1 MRVLITGANG
11 MVGQA
16 LERSLTAEGHQ
27 VNCLVRR
34 PRLQRVAPHPKARIM
49 PGTLT
54 GEPSTQTPWRDWME

>member
-16 LERSLTAEGHQ
+16 LERSLTA
-27 VNCLVRR
+27 
-34 PRLQRVAPHPKARIM
+34 RVIRSTALFVGLACSGLPHPKARIM